1 MPQVTNFKQV
11 IVNLGEEYLPSK
23 FFSCLRLVRTF
34 TIYLSI
40 KMVVLARIDNNKVLF
55 QAELPF
61 TKLRM
66 EKSTLE
72 RQKDGW
78 NLISAWVET
87 SDPGWIGY
95 VCAGLCCQQLWLLG
109 FSCKSIPKFNFGRAL
124 IYFKPW
130 ETFRA
135 GRTATSSV

>member
-1 MPQVTNFKQV
+1 
-11 IVNLGEEYLPSK
+11 
-23 FFSCLRLVRTF
+23 
-34 TIYLSI
+34 
-40 KMVVLARIDNNKVLF
+40 MVVLARIDNNKVLF

-87 SDPGWIGY
+87 SDPGWTGY
-95 VCAGLCCQQLWLLG
+95 VYAGLYCQQL
-109 FSCKSIPKFNFGRAL
+109 
-124 IYFKPW
+124 
-130 ETFRA
+130 
-135 GRTATSSV
+135 